1 MTRIVPFFI
10 LKVKILLILLNH
22 GELFMKKSTII
33 TIVCFAIGLV
43 VLSGLFVACTENN
56 ISNKLFGTTTTTTT
70 TTVPTGENKDPVTY
84 EPMNFA
90 NEDMTKYITLGQYKG
105 LEVKVDSLIAD
116 YSGIDLQIHILLCQ
130 KDLHSK
136 QLGGKITEKVIFNFD
151 FTGYLLKE
159 DGTRGEAFEGGAG
172 TNQLAYIDGT
182 DFVTVSASGLGGF
195 IDGFAQGMLGM
206 SVGETKSLAI
216 TFPTDY
222 HSAEMAG
229 KKVEFEVKVNYIAKT
244 EFTDDA
250 ANYIS
255 NGQYKTKK
263 EYIQSIKDSLQEEL
277 DTHNKEQ
284 IWNTILANA
293 TVIEIPQQQFD
304 YIYNDFVSKVQ
315 YYVDMYAMYGMSYTF
330 DQMLQMFGFADI
342 DALKAYANDYIKND
356 LVYYAIMQAEQ
367 LEVTDAEYR
376 AFLDTLIEQTGKT
389 EEEIFKEYT
398 EEYIKEQI
406 LYNKTYDFIMEQN
419 KVVQK

>member
-1 MTRIVPFFI
+1 MKTTITIIAFVLGLVILTGGFI
-10 LKVKILLILLNH
+10 L
-22 GELFMKKSTII
+22 FTD
-33 TIVCFAIGLV
+33 
-43 VLSGLFVACTENN
+43 NN
-56 ISNKLFGTTTTTTT
+56 ISNKLFTTTTTTAST
-70 TTVPTGENKDPVTY
+70 ENQGGTEDPVTY
-84 EPMNFA
+84 EPMDFLS
-90 NEDMTKYITLGQYKG
+90 EDMTKYVALGQYKG

-222 HSAEMAG
+222 HSSEMAG

-255 NGQYKTKK
+255 NGQYKTKN

-293 TVIEIPQQQFD
+293 TVIEIPQQQLD
-304 YIYNDFVSKVQ
+304 YIYNMFVEEVE
-315 YYVDMYAMYGMSYTF
+315 YYRSMYAMYYGVNYTF
-330 DQMLQMFGFADI
+330 EEMLPMFGFANKE
-342 DALKAYANDYIKND
+342 ALVEYAKDYVKND
-356 LVYYAIMQAEQ
+356 LVYYAIMQAENIQ
-367 LEVTDAEYR
+367 VSDEEYR
-376 AFLDTLIEQTGKT
+376 AFMDTIMEQTGKT
-389 EEEIFKEYT
+389 EEEILATYT

-406 LYNKTYDFIMEQN
+406 MYNKTYDLVMEEN
-419 KVVQK
+419 SVVAKK